1 MLYSH
6 SILCDMA
13 TNLELDNQA
22 LEELMLLGG
31 FKTKRKAVDAAVLE
45 AIAYRKQ
52 LKSCDLLG
60 TIDFIPLASDGLS
73 ADE

>member
-1 MLYSH
+1 M
-6 SILCDMA
+6 CDMA

-52 LKSCDLLG
+52 LKACDLLG
-60 TIDFIPLASDGLS
+60 TIDFIPLAADGV
-73 ADE
+73 AGDD